1 MNITPM
7 KNLSEIEVEIA
18 RFDQLLTPIA
28 KRPVDITDPGWV
40 EKLKNRTPA
49 LDEAGIRAPVEAL
62 LLEILELYAK
72 SDEGTR
78 VALRDLFHRY
88 HAFSWAAVLPQDPS
102 PEGFRRQ
109 LLLLSLKDQGMD
121 TRDEILWLQLICKRA
136 HLAGVDLKPTLE
148 LVAGLSSDVDR
159 FGMGSTKDLLLK
171 AREWVPTA
179 GSGGYG

>member
-1 MNITPM
+1 METVSM
-7 KNLSEIEVEIA
+7 KSLSEIEVEIA

-28 KRPVDITDPGWV
+28 KRPVDISDPGWV

-62 LLEILELYAK
+62 LLETLEQYANG
-72 SDEGTR
+72 DEGTR
-78 VALRDLFHRY
+78 VTLRDLFHRY
-88 HAFSWAAVLPQDPS
+88 HAFSWAASLPQDPN

-121 TRDEILWLQLICKRA
+121 PRDEILWLQSICKRA
-136 HLAGVDLKPTLE
+136 RLAGVDLKPTLE

-159 FGMGSTKDLLLK
+159 FGMGSTKNLLLK
-171 AREWVPTA
+171 ARGWVPTA
-179 GSGGYG
+179 GSGGFG